1 MHVFWGG
8 WRLGRGGLGGA
19 EWEQPGAKDQE
30 EFLNQAGR
38 DRAHGVTVAS
48 SVLIVFDQEQ
58 DNDTSFLGL

>member
-1 MHVFWGG
+1 M
-8 WRLGRGGLGGA
+8 GRGGLGGA

>member
-1 MHVFWGG
+1 MCFGEGGGWGG
-8 WRLGRGGLGGA
+8 GDWGGA